1 MPSKYRFEVALFGR
15 TIENISNR
23 DIATLS
29 SLRETSKSRPFTKK
43 VQKAK
48 CIERKNQKI
57 KENE

>member
-1 MPSKYRFEVALFGR
+1 MALFGR